1 MKKSIIILIAV
12 LAVFALFFCTAL
24 LGLNLGLFRIN
35 SVSDGVML
43 GLDLVGGSEI
53 TYEANIPDGTSSED
67 VSTGMNSAVAM
78 LRARLD
84 MLDYTEANVY
94 ASGSNRIVVEIPNVT
109 DPEEAVQKLGTTA
122 IVEFRDA
129 DGKVWLNGQ
138 DIKSAKYQYSAVD
151 NTGFAQHHVVLE
163 FTSDGQKK
171 FTEAT
176 RAAANRS
183 GNDNYIDIVMDGE
196 SISAPF
202 VDKDKYR
209 STGINSDTAIITLG
223 GGASA
228 ESARYLANIISAGQ
242 LPFSLTCVKLQAVGA
257 SLGERSLETSLLA
270 GLIGLILI
278 MIFMIVVYRLMGLV
292 SCISLGIYASLFC
305 VILSFGKIN
314 LSLPGIAGIILNL
327 GMAVDANVI
336 IYERIREELRVGKT
350 LNAAVSSGYKHA
362 VTAIVDA
369 NITTIIAAAVLWWKG
384 TGTILSFAKTLL
396 VGVILSMIIML
407 LVTRLLLSAIV
418 GFKVKNLKAFGV

>member
-1 MKKSIIILIAV
+1 MKKSIIIVIAV
-12 LAVFALFFCTAL
+12 IAALALFLCTAL
-24 LGLNLGLFRIN
+24 FGLNLGFFKIN

-53 TYEANIPDGTSSED
+53 TYEANIPEGTSSDD
-67 VSTGMNSAVAM
+67 VTNGMNSAIAM

-94 ASGSNRIVVEIPNVT
+94 LSGSNRIVVEIPNVT

-122 IVEFRDA
+122 IVEFQDA
-129 DGKVWLNGQ
+129 DGTVWLNGQ
-138 DIKSAKYQYSAVD
+138 DIKEAKYQYSAVD
-151 NTGFAQHHVVLE
+151 NTGIAKHHVVLE
-163 FTSDGQKK
+163 FTSEGQTK

-176 RAAANRS
+176 KSVANRR
-183 GNDNYIDIVMDGE
+183 GNDNYLDIVMDGE
-196 SISAPF
+196 SISAPY
-202 VDKDKYR
+202 VDKAQYAA
-209 STGINSDTAIITLG
+209 TGINSDTAIITLG
-223 GGASA
+223 NGATA
-228 ESARYLANIISAGQ
+228 ESAKYLANIISAGQ

-278 MIFMIVVYRLMGLV
+278 MVFMIVIYRLLGLM
-292 SCISLGIYASLFC
+292 SCISLTIYASLFC
-305 VILSFGKIN
+305 IIISFGKIN

-336 IYERIREELRVGKT
+336 IFERIREELRVGKT
-350 LNAAVSSGYKHA
+350 LNAAVTSGYKHA
-362 VTAIVDA
+362 VSAIIDA
-369 NITTIIAAAVLWWKG
+369 NITTIIAAAVLWWQG